1 VAISGSRDRPGRPNG
16 PDAAERAGPADRPDG
31 PDGPDADPYEV
42 ARAICLRLL
51 TDRARTRAELAT
63 ALTRKNVPPDVGAA
77 VLDRFTE
84 LGFVDDEA
92 FAAAWVQSRHAGRG
106 MGRRALTHELRA
118 KGVDDA
124 SIATAV
130 EAVGD
135 AEEEVRARQLVD
147 GKLRATR
154 GLPAATRARRLAGML
169 ARKGYAG
176 GLAAR
181 VVREAIQADAER
193 GSGDDPGLQEV
204 EGAAAEWAALG
215 E

>member
-1 VAISGSRDRPGRPNG
+1 MAFSGGRDRPDRS
-16 PDAAERAGPADRPDG
+16 AGPADRAAEP

-63 ALTRKNVPPDVGAA
+63 ALARRNVPPDVGDA

-84 LGFVDDEA
+84 LGFVDDGA

-106 MGRRALTHELRA
+106 LGRRALTHELRA
-118 KGVDDA
+118 RGVDDA

-130 EAVGD
+130 EAVGE
-135 AEEEVRARQLVD
+135 AEEAVRARELVNR
-147 GKLRATR
+147 KLRATR

-169 ARKGYAG
+169 ARKGYPG

-181 VVREAIQADAER
+181 VVREALQADAA
-193 GSGDDPGLQEV
+193 DPGLLQADD
-204 EGAAAEWAALG
+204 AATDWAALG